1 MNLAQELQEA
11 ESSRRV
17 KRDPALTA
25 VMDAAV
31 EDVAKSNLVESGL
44 KVGDKAPDFTL
55 PNVNGSNISLS
66 EALSKGPVILSFY
79 RGGWCPY
86 CNIALQ
92 HLQRHLADFKAQGAE
107 LITISPQTPDLSL
120 STAEK
125 NELEFEV
132 LSDVGNNVARSYH
145 LMFDL
150 PESLHGMYGNPDGIN
165 LLETNAT
172 DKFELP
178 LASTYVIKQDGT
190 LAYVF
195 ADADYTKRA
204 EPSDILAAL
213 KAL

>member
-1 MNLAQELQEA
+1 MTLAQELHEA

-25 VMDAAV
+25 IMDAAV
-31 EDVAKSNLVESGL
+31 QDVVTSGLAESGL
-44 KVGDKAPDFTL
+44 KVGDTAPDFAL
-55 PNVNGSNISLS
+55 PNVKGDTVRLS
-66 EALSKGPVILSFY
+66 DALKHGPVILSFY

-92 HLQRHLADFKAQGAE
+92 HLQSHLADFKAQGAH
-107 LITISPQTPDLSL
+107 LITVAPETPDNTL

-125 NELEFEV
+125 NALEFEV
-132 LSDVGNNVARSYH
+132 LSDVGNGVARDYN
-145 LMFDL
+145 LVFEL

-165 LLETNAT
+165 LLVTNNS

-178 LASTYVIKQDGT
+178 LAATYVIKQDGT

-204 EPSDILAAL
+204 EPSEIVDVL